1 MEKYYFTFGSS
12 NKFPYQNAY
21 LIIVASSYGDAVR
34 GFREKHP
41 DVTPECMN
49 CSDCYDEKQWADVG
63 KDYSDHS
70 PAEIIWTETCFG
82 EKPDGYEDIF
92 VYVPE
97 MRQIICIAEG
107 TGDNLL
113 REDVEQGYV
122 DYIYYERYDLEMD
135 MPGADGGQVML
146 KELLRDQYRCL
157 ADCIPSVL
165 DMAYGCSTVDC
176 MIL

>member
-1 MEKYYFTFGSS
+1 M
-12 NKFPYQNAY
+12 
-21 LIIVASSYGDAVR
+21 ASSYGDAVR

-49 CSDCYDEKQWADVG
+49 CSDCYSEKQWADVG
-63 KDYSDHS
+63 KSYLDHS
-70 PAEIIWTETCFG
+70 PAEIIWTENCFG
-82 EKPDGYEDIF
+82 EKPDGYGELF

-97 MRQIICIAEG
+97 MRQIIYIAEG

-113 REDVEQGYV
+113 REDVKEGYV
-122 DYIYYERYDLEMD
+122 DYIYYERYDLEQF
-135 MPGADGGQVML
+135 MPESDGGQIML
-146 KELLRDQYRCL
+146 KELLRDKYRCL